1 MNISAQIIGGF
12 LIYVL
17 AVSSIFLILRPLML
31 WYWKINVIVKIMEE
45 QKEILREQKNLLEKI
60 YSKKDP

>member
-17 AVSSIFLILRPLML
+17 AASSIFLILRPLML

>member
-17 AVSSIFLILRPLML
+17 ATSSIFLILRPLML